1 MKLALLMLAAALA
14 IPSTVFAQQ
23 VHFTNPQSTKAQPP
37 NVPSTNAQTAA
48 QKSEK
53 KSFTLRGVVE
63 GVDAKAG
70 RLTVN
75 HEKVEGW
82 MGAMTMA
89 YAVDKPEDLPKL
101 KIGDHIEATVYQ
113 DEYKLYN
120 IRVASQK

>member
-1 MKLALLMLAAALA
+1 MYAFRFRLILAAALVVA
-14 IPSTVFAQQ
+14 FPLVAQQ
-23 VHFTNPQSTKAQPP
+23 IASTAVQAG
-37 NVPSTNAQTAA
+37 STA
-48 QKSEK
+48 K

-70 RLTVN
+70 RVTVN

-89 YAVDKPEDLPKL
+89 YAVDKPEELPKL
-101 KIGDHIEATVYQ
+101 KVGDRIEATVYQ

-120 IRVASQK
+120 IKVTGQK

>member
-1 MKLALLMLAAALA
+1 MKLASLMLAAALA
-14 IPSTVFAQQ
+14 IPSMMVAQQ
-23 VHFTNPQSTKAQPP
+23 IHSTT
-37 NVPSTNAQTAA
+37 VQTGTPA
-48 QKSEK
+48 K

-120 IRVASQK
+120 IRVTGQK

>member
-1 MKLALLMLAAALA
+1 MHVFRLKLFSAVFALAAAFPAL
-14 IPSTVFAQQ
+14 AQQ
-23 VHFTNPQSTKAQPP
+23 IDSTKVQAG
-37 NVPSTNAQTAA
+37 SSA

-82 MGAMTMA
+82 MDAMTMA
-89 YAVDKPEDLPKL
+89 YAVDKSEELQKL
-101 KIGDHIEATVYQ
+101 KVGDHIEATVYQ

-120 IRVASQK
+120 IKVTGQK